1 MRNLFC
7 FMIVLLFMTMSPW
20 AQAVRVSSIYKGK
33 IPVASQSAPDRTRAL
48 QDGLLQVLVK
58 VTGNMHVLE
67 NDPELKTRLSHADA
81 LVQEF
86 SYAPAPAGS
95 SLPYILTVRFDPEAI
110 NRLLRDEGLPLW
122 GKNRP
127 LILTWLSIATP
138 NHPAEIV
145 DSSGSDSV
153 TLLKQNAERRG
164 LALILPMMDV
174 SDLSQVSV
182 TDILKKNVTAL
193 EAATKR
199 YASDAMLIGQITG
212 TGKNHTSF
220 TSQWQLMLGTD
231 QWTWEIAGENLQE
244 IFSTVMNNIG
254 DTLAARYASVT
265 SNAVQSQLVL
275 QIADVK
281 QQTDLLELMK
291 YLQHLTPVAEVQ
303 LASVVGN
310 DVTLNVSLR
319 GSKQSFMRAVSLA
332 KNLQVMTNTV
342 LPPQEDTL
350 YYRWAH

>member
-1 MRNLFC
+1 
-7 FMIVLLFMTMSPW
+7 
-20 AQAVRVSSIYKGK
+20 
-33 IPVASQSAPDRTRAL
+33 
-48 QDGLLQVLVK
+48 
-58 VTGNMHVLE
+58 
-67 NDPELKTRLSHADA
+67 
-81 LVQEF
+81 
-86 SYAPAPAGS
+86 
-95 SLPYILTVRFDPEAI
+95 
-110 NRLLRDEGLPLW
+110 
-122 GKNRP
+122 
-127 LILTWLSIATP
+127 
-138 NHPAEIV
+138 
-145 DSSGSDSV
+145 
-153 TLLKQNAERRG
+153 
-164 LALILPMMDV
+164 
-174 SDLSQVSV
+174 
-182 TDILKKNVTAL
+182 
-193 EAATKR
+193 
-199 YASDAMLIGQITG
+199 MLIGQITG